1 MFQRY
6 RTELQNLAQK
16 IGELESELE
25 EHSSVPF
32 PVHRNSTPPVYE
44 LVILD
49 MNADGS
55 LVLSTLQPL
64 VKTAPNRT
72 CYRLIGGVL
81 VERTVVDVVPTLET
95 NYGGIKE
102 VLESLMKTY
111 KNKEEEF
118 GGFQKEYG
126 IQVSFFTPGGVLE
139 WCAE

>member
-16 IGELESELE
+16 IGELESELD
-25 EHSSVPF
+25 EHASVP
-32 PVHRNSTPPVYE
+32 RPPSPSLHATSVPT
-44 LVILD
+44 LTT
-49 MNADGS
+49 S

-64 VKTAPNRT
+64 VKTDPSRP

-81 VERTVVDVVPTLET
+81 VERTVVDVVPALET
-95 NYGGIKE
+95 NFGGIKE

-118 GGFQKEYG
+118 GGFQREYG
-126 IQVSFFTPGGVLE
+126 IQVSRFS
-139 WCAE
+139 ARS